1 MLRGRRDECAVLDGL
16 LEEVRAGRSGVLVLR
31 GEAGIGKT
39 ALLEYVV
46 GAASDL
52 RVLRAAGVESEME
65 LPYAALHQL
74 CAPVLDRLARLPGP
88 QRDALATTFGL
99 SEGGAPEPFF
109 VGLAVLTLLSEGA
122 EERPLVC
129 LIDDADWLDGAST
142 LECPGFDGDRVCG
155 VFL

>member
-1 MLRGRRDECAVLDGL
+1 MACSR
-16 LEEVRAGRSGVLVLR
+16 RSGRGVAAYWCSG